1 MAWGL
6 AAPRKRLQQQNEQ
19 HSAKSERVTD
29 LIASAAPTGIAKY
42 VPILGWL
49 PHYQVGWLRFD
60 VVAGLTAASVV
71 IPQAMAYATIAGL
84 PIQVG
89 LYVALTPMLIYVL
102 LGTSRPLSVSSTSS
116 LSLLTASALLNAVGP
131 TSNPTDYMAPA
142 ATLAFLVGLF
152 LVAASLLRL
161 GFLADFISF
170 PVLTGFK
177 AGIGVVIFVGQLSK
191 VLGLSI
197 PSGSVLHTLTA
208 IFTSLGQINWPTV
221 MLSLVTLAI
230 LLILPRFAPR
240 IPAALVAV
248 AVGIGAAALLNVSQ
262 LGIAQIGQI
271 PPGLPS
277 LVLPDLSLAGALW
290 LSALGI
296 ALLSFTESIAMA
308 RTFRNR
314 GDPTPETNQELF
326 ALGMANLGGSLFQ
339 AYPASGGIS
348 QTAVNAGAGAKT
360 QVAELVTV
368 AMVVLTL
375 LFLAPII
382 GLMPESTLGALVLV
396 AAAGLI
402 HLDEFR
408 AMAAIRRREL
418 IWALLAF
425 AGVIILG
432 TLEGILVAVMIS
444 MLTLIAQADRPPVY
458 VVGRKPGANVFR
470 PVGDHPADET
480 FPGLLL
486 VRTEGRI
493 FFANVEW
500 LVENLWRL
508 IQPDPPQVL
517 VLDCSAVPDIEYTAL
532 RALTEFEEQ
541 LRAAGVSLWL
551 VALNPTPL
559 HMVERTALGKTL
571 GRERMVFNLEQAVQT
586 HLQRHNQVVN
596 NTTFLPAPIG
606 EKEAFS

>member
-1 MAWGL
+1 
-6 AAPRKRLQQQNEQ
+6 
-19 HSAKSERVTD
+19 
-29 LIASAAPTGIAKY
+29 
-42 VPILGWL
+42 
-49 PHYQVGWLRFD
+49 
-60 VVAGLTAASVV
+60 
-71 IPQAMAYATIAGL
+71 
-84 PIQVG
+84 
-89 LYVALTPMLIYVL
+89 
-102 LGTSRPLSVSSTSS
+102 
-116 LSLLTASALLNAVGP
+116 
-131 TSNPTDYMAPA
+131 
-142 ATLAFLVGLF
+142 
-152 LVAASLLRL
+152 
-161 GFLADFISF
+161 
-170 PVLTGFK
+170 
-177 AGIGVVIFVGQLSK
+177 
-191 VLGLSI
+191 
-197 PSGSVLHTLTA
+197 
-208 IFTSLGQINWPTV
+208 
-221 MLSLVTLAI
+221 
-230 LLILPRFAPR
+230 
-240 IPAALVAV
+240 
-248 AVGIGAAALLNVSQ
+248 
-262 LGIAQIGQI
+262 
-271 PPGLPS
+271 
-277 LVLPDLSLAGALW
+277 
-290 LSALGI
+290 
-296 ALLSFTESIAMA
+296 
-308 RTFRNR
+308 
-314 GDPTPETNQELF
+314 
-326 ALGMANLGGSLFQ
+326 
-339 AYPASGGIS
+339 
-348 QTAVNAGAGAKT
+348 
-360 QVAELVTV
+360 
-368 AMVVLTL
+368 
-375 LFLAPII
+375 
-382 GLMPESTLGALVLV
+382 
-396 AAAGLI
+396 
-402 HLDEFR
+402 
-408 AMAAIRRREL
+408 
-418 IWALLAF
+418 LAF